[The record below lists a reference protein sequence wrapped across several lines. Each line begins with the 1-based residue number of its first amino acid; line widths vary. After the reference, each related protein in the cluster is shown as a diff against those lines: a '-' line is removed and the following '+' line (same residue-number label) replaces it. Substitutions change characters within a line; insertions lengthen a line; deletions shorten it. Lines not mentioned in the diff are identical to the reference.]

1 MSRPSDDILEIEC
14 INFGFLSVKAGLVIN
29 KILNHSDLSEDEKLV
44 LKRAQ
49 DFLLSVSQGA
59 ELVQTG
65 VYQHNSN
72 PGDSIKALNLA
83 IDPLEKLQKI
93 VQDVSIADYF
103 KTMANSVEMFVT
115 NPPAAVNQENRNL
128 LENTEQFFEG
138 LHKSLISTLSN
149 RPKPS
154 YEVGAF
160 ALI

>member
-29 KILNHSDLSEDEKLV
+29 KILNKTDLSEDEKLV

-49 DFLLSVSQGA
+49 NFLISVSQGA

-72 PGDSIKALNLA
+72 PSDSIKALNLA

-93 VQDVSIADYF
+93 VQDVSVAEYF
-103 KTMANSVEMFVT
+103 KTMAHSVEVYT
-115 NPPAAVNQENRNL
+115 NNSPADVNAEDRNL
-128 LENTEQFFEG
+128 LKNTEQFFNG

-154 YEVGAF
+154 YELGAV
-160 ALI
+160 ALM